1 MDFSELSHQSEI
13 RDSLDKIFNEH
24 CSQERLKKYDSN
36 FKHDKN
42 LLSLLASKGYLGLG
56 LNKKYGGSGED
67 LYDLGILFE
76 RLGYHAA
83 PLSLSGCLVDVAQ
96 TIQKF
101 SNEEFCNEIL
111 GSIIAGE
118 IYTSAILEPSNQ
130 DPENPITTAK
140 IENDQLIISGTKY
153 LSEISSI
160 AKSILI
166 SANSNEGVLLI
177 LVDTDQVKLTELNS
191 TANSPLFKIE
201 LDSVRVDRESIIHEK
216 GRGLE
221 ALRYLI
227 QINMVMRSYIS
238 LGVTEKMTSL
248 IAGYTSER
256 EQFGRVIGTFQAV
269 SHRAADCFIEL
280 ECLRLVNQQAAINL
294 NTNLDCENQAL
305 VSKIWAGNACHKISY
320 SAQHLHGGMG
330 VDKDYVLWRYCL
342 LAKEC
347 ELINGSS
354 SQNIDRLGENLTTNQ

>member
-1 MDFSELSHQSEI
+1 MDFSEKSHQTEI
-13 RDSLDKIFNEH
+13 RDSLNKILSEH
-24 CSQERLKKYDSN
+24 CSQEHLKEYDAN
-36 FKHDKN
+36 FKHDES
-42 LLSLLASKGYLGLG
+42 LLSLLSANGFLGLG
-56 LNKKYGGSGED
+56 VNEKYGGSGED

-101 SNEEFCNEIL
+101 GNEESCKEIL

-130 DPENPITTAK
+130 DPENPMTTAK

-166 SANSNEGVLLI
+166 SVNSSEGVLLV
-177 LVDTDQVKLTELNS
+177 LVESDKVKLTELAS
-191 TANSPLFKIE
+191 TANSPLFKVE
-201 LDSVRVDRESIIHEK
+201 LDSVRISRGSIIHEQ

-227 QINMVMRSYIS
+227 QINMVMRSYIA
-238 LGVTEKMTSL
+238 LGITEKMTSL
-248 IAGYTSER
+248 VAGYTSER

-280 ECLRLVNQQAAINL
+280 ECLRLVNQQASINL
-294 NTNLDCENQAL
+294 NTSLDCENDAL
-305 VSKIWAGNACHKISY
+305 ISKIWAGNACHNISY

-347 ELINGSS
+347 ELINGSA
-354 SQNIDRLGENLTTNQ
+354 SQNIDRLGINITTNQ

>member
-1 MDFSELSHQSEI
+1 MDFSELPHQTEI
-13 RDSLDKIFNEH
+13 RDSLDKILSKH
-24 CSQERLKKYDSN
+24 CSQEGLKEYDSN
-36 FKHDKN
+36 FKHDTN
-42 LLSLLASKGYLGLG
+42 LLSLLSSNGYLGLG
-56 LNKKYGGSGED
+56 LNEKYGGSGED

-76 RLGYHAA
+76 QLGYHAA

-101 SNEEFCNEIL
+101 GNEESCNKIL

-140 IENDQLIISGTKY
+140 IEDDKLIITGAKY
-153 LSEISSI
+153 LSEITSM

-166 SANSNEGVLLI
+166 SASSNEGVLLV
-177 LVDTDQVKLTELNS
+177 LVDADQVKLTKLSS
-191 TANSPLFKIE
+191 TANSPLFKVE
-201 LDSVRVDRESIIHEK
+201 LDSVRVHRGAIIHEQ
-216 GRGLE
+216 GQGLE

-227 QINMVMRSYIS
+227 QLNMVMRSYIA

-280 ECLRLVNQQAAINL
+280 ECLRLVNQQASINL
-294 NTNLDCENQAL
+294 NTNLDCENDAL
-305 VSKIWAGNACHKISY
+305 GAKIWAGNACHKISY

-347 ELINGSS
+347 ELINGSA
-354 SQNIDRLGENLTTNQ
+354 SQNIDRLGVNLTTNQ

>member
-1 MDFSELSHQSEI
+1 MDFSEQLHQAEI
-13 RDSLDKIFNEH
+13 RDSLEKILSEH
-24 CSQERLKKYDSN
+24 CSQENLKEYDSK

-42 LLSLLASKGYLGLG
+42 LLSLLSRNGYLGLG
-56 LNKKYGGSGED
+56 LNEKYGGSGED

-76 RLGYHAA
+76 QLGYHAA

-96 TIQKF
+96 TMQKF
-101 SNEEFCNEIL
+101 SNERSCKEIL
-111 GSIIAGE
+111 SSIIAGE

-130 DPENPITTAK
+130 DPENPMTTAT

-166 SANSNEGVLLI
+166 SVNSSEGVLLV
-177 LVDTDQVKLTELNS
+177 LVESDKVKLTELAS
-191 TANSPLFKIE
+191 TANSPLFKVE
-201 LDSVRVDRESIIHEK
+201 LDSVRISKESIIHEQ

-227 QINMVMRSYIS
+227 QINMVMRSYIA
-238 LGVTEKMTSL
+238 LGITEKMTSL
-248 IAGYTSER
+248 VAGYTSER

-280 ECLRLVNQQAAINL
+280 ECLRLVNQQASINL
-294 NTNLDCENQAL
+294 NTNLDCENNAL

-347 ELINGSS
+347 ELINGSA
-354 SQNIDRLGENLTTNQ
+354 SQNIDRLGINLTTNQ

>member
-56 LNKKYGGSGED
+56 LNEKYGGSGED

-76 RLGYHAA
+76 RLGYHAT

-130 DPENPITTAK
+130 DPENPTTTAK
-140 IENDQLIISGTKY
+140 IEDDQLIISGTKY

-191 TANSPLFKIE
+191 TANSPLFKVE

>member
-1 MDFSELSHQSEI
+1 MDFSEQLHQAEI
-13 RDSLDKIFNEH
+13 RDSLEKILSEH
-24 CSQERLKKYDSN
+24 CSQENLKEYDSK

-42 LLSLLASKGYLGLG
+42 LLSLLSRNGYLGLG
-56 LNKKYGGSGED
+56 LNEKYGGSGED

-140 IENDQLIISGTKY
+140 IEDDQLIISGTKY

-191 TANSPLFKIE
+191 TANSPLFKVE

>member
-1 MDFSELSHQSEI
+1 MDFSEQSHQTEV
-13 RDSLDKIFNEH
+13 RASLDKILREH
-24 CSQERLKKYDSN
+24 CSQECLKEYDSN
-36 FKHDKN
+36 FKHDEN
-42 LLSLLASKGYLGLG
+42 LLSLLSSNGYLGLG
-56 LNKKYGGSGED
+56 LNEKYGGSGED

-76 RLGYHAA
+76 QLGYHAA

-101 SNEEFCNEIL
+101 GNEKSCKDIL

-153 LSEISSI
+153 LSEISSM

-166 SANSNEGVLLI
+166 SVNSIEGVLLV
-177 LVDTDQVKLTELNS
+177 LVESDKVQLTELSS
-191 TANSPLFKIE
+191 TANSPLFKVE
-201 LDSVRVDRESIIHEK
+201 LDSIKVSRESIIHEP

-227 QINMVMRSYIS
+227 QINMVMRSYIA

-248 IAGYTSER
+248 VAGYTSER

-280 ECLRLVNQQAAINL
+280 ECLRLVNQQASINL
-294 NTNLDCENQAL
+294 NTNLDCENDAL
-305 VSKIWAGNACHKISY
+305 VSKIWAGNTCHKISY

-347 ELINGSS
+347 ELINGSA
-354 SQNIDRLGENLTTNQ
+354 SQNIDRLGINLTTNQ

>member
-1 MDFSELSHQSEI
+1 
-13 RDSLDKIFNEH
+13 
-24 CSQERLKKYDSN
+24 
-36 FKHDKN
+36 
-42 LLSLLASKGYLGLG
+42 
-56 LNKKYGGSGED
+56 
-67 LYDLGILFE
+67 
-76 RLGYHAA
+76 
-83 PLSLSGCLVDVAQ
+83 LVDVAQ

-140 IENDQLIISGTKY
+140 IEDDQLIISGTKY

-191 TANSPLFKIE
+191 TANSPLFKVE

-227 QINMVMRSYIS
+227 QINMVMRSYIA

-256 EQFGRVIGTFQAV
+256 EQFGRVIGNF
-269 SHRAADCFIEL
+269 
-280 ECLRLVNQQAAINL
+280 
-294 NTNLDCENQAL
+294 
-305 VSKIWAGNACHKISY
+305 
-320 SAQHLHGGMG
+320 
-330 VDKDYVLWRYCL
+330 
-342 LAKEC
+342 
-347 ELINGSS
+347 SS
-354 SQNIDRLGENLTTNQ
+354 CIA

>member
-24 CSQERLKKYDSN
+24 CSQECLKEYDSN

-42 LLSLLASKGYLGLG
+42 LHSLLSNKGYLGLG
-56 LNKKYGGSGED
+56 LNEKYGGSGED

-101 SNEEFCNEIL
+101 SNEESCNEIL

-153 LSEISSI
+153 LSEISSM

-166 SANSNEGVLLI
+166 SANSNEGVLLA
-177 LVDTDQVKLTELNS
+177 LVESDKVKLTELSS
-191 TANSPLFKIE
+191 TANSPLFKVE

-227 QINMVMRSYIS
+227 QINMVMRSYIA

-280 ECLRLVNQQAAINL
+280 ECLRLVNQQASINL
-294 NTNLDCENQAL
+294 NTNLDCENDAL
-305 VSKIWAGNACHKISY
+305 VSKIWAGNTCHKISY

-347 ELINGSS
+347 ELINGSA
-354 SQNIDRLGENLTTNQ
+354 SQNINRLGINITTNQ

>member
-42 LLSLLASKGYLGLG
+42 LLSILASKGYLGLG
-56 LNKKYGGSGED
+56 LNEKYGGSGED

-76 RLGYHAA
+76 RLGYHAT

-140 IENDQLIISGTKY
+140 IEDDQLIISGTKY

-166 SANSNEGVLLI
+166 SANSNDGVLLI

-191 TANSPLFKIE
+191 TANSPLFKVE

-320 SAQHLHGGMG
+320 SAQHMHGGMG

-354 SQNIDRLGENLTTNQ
+354 SQNIDRLGENLTANQ

>member
-1 MDFSELSHQSEI
+1 MDFSEQSHQTEV
-13 RDSLDKIFNEH
+13 RASLDKILREH
-24 CSQERLKKYDSN
+24 CSQECLKEYDSN
-36 FKHDKN
+36 FKHDEN
-42 LLSLLASKGYLGLG
+42 LLSLLSSNGYLGLG
-56 LNKKYGGSGED
+56 LNEKYGGSGED

-76 RLGYHAA
+76 QLGYHAA

-101 SNEEFCNEIL
+101 GNEKSCKDIL

-153 LSEISSI
+153 LSERSSM
-160 AKSILI
+160 ANSILI
-166 SANSNEGVLLI
+166 SVNSSEGVLLV
-177 LVDTDQVKLTELNS
+177 LVESDKVQLTELSS
-191 TANSPLFKIE
+191 TANSPLFKVE
-201 LDSVRVDRESIIHEK
+201 LDSIKVSRESIIHEP

-227 QINMVMRSYIS
+227 QINMVMRSYIA

-248 IAGYTSER
+248 VAGYTSER

-280 ECLRLVNQQAAINL
+280 ECLRLVNQQASINL
-294 NTNLDCENQAL
+294 NTNLDCENDAL
-305 VSKIWAGNACHKISY
+305 VSKIWAGNTCHKISY

-347 ELINGSS
+347 ELINGSA
-354 SQNIDRLGENLTTNQ
+354 SQNIDRLGINLTTNQ

>member
-1 MDFSELSHQSEI
+1 
-13 RDSLDKIFNEH
+13 
-24 CSQERLKKYDSN
+24 
-36 FKHDKN
+36 
-42 LLSLLASKGYLGLG
+42 
-56 LNKKYGGSGED
+56 
-67 LYDLGILFE
+67 
-76 RLGYHAA
+76 
-83 PLSLSGCLVDVAQ
+83 LSLSGCLVDVAQ

-101 SNEEFCNEIL
+101 SNEESCNKIL

-140 IENDQLIISGTKY
+140 IEDDQLIISGTKY
-153 LSEISSI
+153 LSEISSM
-160 AKSILI
+160 AKSVLI
-166 SANSNEGVLLI
+166 SANSNEGVLLA
-177 LVDTDQVKLTELNS
+177 LVESDKVKLTELSS
-191 TANSPLFKIE
+191 TANSPLFKVE

-227 QINMVMRSYIS
+227 QINMVMRSYIA

-280 ECLRLVNQQAAINL
+280 ECLRLVNQQASINL
-294 NTNLDCENQAL
+294 NTNLDCENDAL
-305 VSKIWAGNACHKISY
+305 VSKIWAGNTCHKISY

-347 ELINGSS
+347 ELINGSA
-354 SQNIDRLGENLTTNQ
+354 SQNINRLGINLTTNQ

>member
-1 MDFSELSHQSEI
+1 MDFSEQSYQTEV
-13 RDSLDKIFNEH
+13 RDSLDKILREH
-24 CSQERLKKYDSN
+24 CSQECLKEYDSN
-36 FKHDKN
+36 FKHDEN
-42 LLSLLASKGYLGLG
+42 LLSLLSSNGYLGLG
-56 LNKKYGGSGED
+56 LNEKYGGSGED

-76 RLGYHAA
+76 QLGYHAA

-101 SNEEFCNEIL
+101 GNEKSCKDIL

-153 LSEISSI
+153 LSEISSM

-166 SANSNEGVLLI
+166 SANSSEGVLLV
-177 LVDTDQVKLTELNS
+177 LVESDKVQLTELSS
-191 TANSPLFKIE
+191 TANSPLFKVE
-201 LDSVRVDRESIIHEK
+201 LDSIKVSRKSIIHEQ

-227 QINMVMRSYIS
+227 QTNMVMRSYIA

-248 IAGYTSER
+248 VAGYTSER

-280 ECLRLVNQQAAINL
+280 ECLRLVNQQASINL
-294 NTNLDCENQAL
+294 NTNLDCENDAL
-305 VSKIWAGNACHKISY
+305 VSKIWAGNTCHKISY

-347 ELINGSS
+347 ELINGSA
-354 SQNIDRLGENLTTNQ
+354 SQNIDRLGINLTTNQ

>member
-56 LNKKYGGSGED
+56 LNEKYGGSGED

-76 RLGYHAA
+76 RLGYHAT

-140 IENDQLIISGTKY
+140 IEDDQLIISGTKY

-191 TANSPLFKIE
+191 TANSPLFKVK

-227 QINMVMRSYIS
+227 QINMVMRSYIA

>member
-1 MDFSELSHQSEI
+1 
-13 RDSLDKIFNEH
+13 
-24 CSQERLKKYDSN
+24 
-36 FKHDKN
+36 
-42 LLSLLASKGYLGLG
+42 LLSLLSTNGFLGLG
-56 LNKKYGGSGED
+56 LNEIYGGSGED

-83 PLSLSGCLVDVAQ
+83 PLSLSGCLADVAQ

-101 SNEEFCNEIL
+101 SSEESCNEIL
-111 GSIIAGE
+111 SSIIAGE

-130 DPENPITTAK
+130 DPENPITAAE
-140 IENDQLIISGTKY
+140 IENNQVVITGTKY
-153 LSEISSI
+153 LSEIASI

-191 TANSPLFKIE
+191 TANSPLFKVE
-201 LDSVRVDRESIIHEK
+201 LDSVRVERESIIHEK
-216 GRGLE
+216 GKGLE
-221 ALRYLI
+221 ALKYLI
-227 QINMVMRSYIS
+227 QLNMVIRSYIA

-294 NTNLDCENQAL
+294 NTNLDCENQVL

-354 SQNIDRLGENLTTNQ
+354 RQNIDRLGENLTTNQ

>member
-1 MDFSELSHQSEI
+1 MDFSEKSHQTEI
-13 RDSLDKIFNEH
+13 RDSLNKILSEH
-24 CSQERLKKYDSN
+24 CSQEHLKEYDAN
-36 FKHDKN
+36 FKHDES
-42 LLSLLASKGYLGLG
+42 LLSLLSANGFLGLG
-56 LNKKYGGSGED
+56 LNEKYGGSGED

-83 PLSLSGCLVDVAQ
+83 PLSLSGCLADVAQ

-101 SNEEFCNEIL
+101 CNEESCKEIL

-130 DPENPITTAK
+130 DPENPMTAAK

-153 LSEISSI
+153 LSEISSM

-166 SANSNEGVLLI
+166 SANSSEGILLVL
-177 LVDTDQVKLTELNS
+177 VESDKVKLTELSS
-191 TANSPLFKIE
+191 TANSPLFKVE
-201 LDSVRVDRESIIHEK
+201 LDSVRISRESIIHEQ

-227 QINMVMRSYIS
+227 QINMVMRSYIA

-248 IAGYTSER
+248 VAGYTSER
-256 EQFGRVIGTFQAV
+256 EQFGRVIWTFQAV
-269 SHRAADCFIEL
+269 SHIAADCFIEL
-280 ECLRLVNQQAAINL
+280 ECLRLVNQQASINL
-294 NTNLDCENQAL
+294 NTSLDCENDAL

-347 ELINGSS
+347 ELINGSA
-354 SQNIDRLGENLTTNQ
+354 SQNTDRLGINITTNQ

>member
-1 MDFSELSHQSEI
+1 MDFSELSHQTEI
-13 RDSLDKIFNEH
+13 RDSLDKILSEH
-24 CSQERLKKYDSN
+24 CSQERLKEYDAN
-36 FKHDKN
+36 FKHDES
-42 LLSLLASKGYLGLG
+42 LLSLLSANGFLGLG
-56 LNKKYGGSGED
+56 INEKYGGSGED

-83 PLSLSGCLVDVAQ
+83 PLSLSGCLADVAQ

-101 SNEEFCNEIL
+101 SKEKSCNKIL

-118 IYTSAILEPSNQ
+118 IYTSAILEPLNQ

-140 IENDQLIISGTKY
+140 VENNQVIITGTKY
-153 LSEISSI
+153 LSEIASI
-160 AKSILI
+160 SKNILI
-166 SANSNEGVLLI
+166 SASSNEGVLLV
-177 LVDTDQVKLTELNS
+177 LVDTDQVKLTELTS
-191 TANSPLFKIE
+191 TANSPLFKVE
-201 LDSVRVDRESIIHEK
+201 LDSVIVDRESIIHEK

-221 ALRYLI
+221 ALKYLI
-227 QINMVMRSYIS
+227 QLNMVMRSYIA

-280 ECLRLVNQQAAINL
+280 ECLRLVNQQASINL
-294 NTNLDCENQAL
+294 NTNLDCENDAL

-320 SAQHLHGGMG
+320 SAQHLHGGIG

-347 ELINGSS
+347 ELINGSAG
-354 SQNIDRLGENLTTNQ
+354 QNIDRLGINLTTNQ

>member
-1 MDFSELSHQSEI
+1 MDFSEQSYQTEI
-13 RDSLDKIFNEH
+13 RDSLNKILSEH
-24 CSQERLKKYDSN
+24 CSQELLKEYDAN
-36 FKHDKN
+36 LKHDKS
-42 LLSLLASKGYLGLG
+42 LLSLLSANGFLGLG
-56 LNKKYGGSGED
+56 LNEKYGGSGED

-101 SNEEFCNEIL
+101 GNEESCKEIL

-118 IYTSAILEPSNQ
+118 IYTSAILEPLNQ
-130 DPENPITTAK
+130 DPENPMTTAK

-153 LSEISSI
+153 LSEISSM

-166 SANSNEGVLLI
+166 SANSIEGVLLV
-177 LVDTDQVKLTELNS
+177 LVESDKVKLTELSS
-191 TANSPLFKIE
+191 TANSPLFKVE
-201 LDSVRVDRESIIHEK
+201 LDSVRISRGSIIHEQ

-227 QINMVMRSYIS
+227 QINMVMRSYIA
-238 LGVTEKMTSL
+238 LGLTEKMTSL
-248 IAGYTSER
+248 IASYTSER

-280 ECLRLVNQQAAINL
+280 ECLRLVNQQASINL
-294 NTNLDCENQAL
+294 NTSLDCEDDAL

-347 ELINGSS
+347 ELINGSA
-354 SQNIDRLGENLTTNQ
+354 SQNIDRLGINITSNQ

>member
-1 MDFSELSHQSEI
+1 MDFSELTHQTEI
-13 RDSLDKIFNEH
+13 RDSLDKILTEH
-24 CSQERLKKYDSN
+24 CSQERLKEYDSN
-36 FKHDKN
+36 FKHDKT
-42 LLSLLASKGYLGLG
+42 LLSLLSSNGYLGLG
-56 LNKKYGGSGED
+56 LNEKYGGSGED

-76 RLGYHAA
+76 LLGYHAA
-83 PLSLSGCLVDVAQ
+83 PLNLSGCLVDVAQ

-101 SNEEFCNEIL
+101 GNEESCKEIL
-111 GSIIAGE
+111 GSIIAGK

-140 IENDQLIISGTKY
+140 IEDNQLIISGTKY

-160 AKSILI
+160 AKSVLI
-166 SANSNEGVLLI
+166 SANSNEGVLLV
-177 LVDTDQVKLTELNS
+177 LVESDKIKLTELSS
-191 TANSPLFKIE
+191 TANSPLFKVE

-227 QINMVMRSYIS
+227 QINMVMRSYIA

-280 ECLRLVNQQAAINL
+280 ECLRLVNQQASINL
-294 NTNLDCENQAL
+294 NTNLDCENDAL

-347 ELINGSS
+347 ELINGST
-354 SQNIDRLGENLTTNQ
+354 SQNIDRLGLNLTTNQ

>member
-1 MDFSELSHQSEI
+1 LS
-13 RDSLDKIFNEH
+13 
-24 CSQERLKKYDSN
+24 SN
-36 FKHDKN
+36 
-42 LLSLLASKGYLGLG
+42 GYLGLG
-56 LNKKYGGSGED
+56 LDEKYGGSGED

-101 SNEEFCNEIL
+101 SNQESCNKIL
-111 GSIIAGE
+111 TSIIAGE

-130 DPENPITTAK
+130 DPENPETTAK
-140 IENDQLIISGTKY
+140 IEDDQLIITGTKY
-153 LSEISSI
+153 LSEITSM

-166 SANSNEGVLLI
+166 SASSNKGVLLI
-177 LVDTDQVKLTELNS
+177 LVDTDQVKLTELSS
-191 TANSPLFKIE
+191 TANSPLFKVE
-201 LDSVRVDRESIIHEK
+201 LDSVKVNKESIIHEQ

-227 QINMVMRSYIS
+227 QLNMVMRSYIA

-280 ECLRLVNQQAAINL
+280 ECLRLVNQQASINL
-294 NTNLDCENQAL
+294 NTNLDCENDAL
-305 VSKIWAGNACHKISY
+305 ISKIWAGDACHKISY

-347 ELINGSS
+347 ELINGSA
-354 SQNIDRLGENLTTNQ
+354 SQNIDRLGVNITTNQ

>member
-1 MDFSELSHQSEI
+1 MDFSEQSHQTEV
-13 RDSLDKIFNEH
+13 RASLDKILREH
-24 CSQERLKKYDSN
+24 CSQECLKEYDSN
-36 FKHDKN
+36 FKHDEN
-42 LLSLLASKGYLGLG
+42 LLSLLSSNGYLGLG
-56 LNKKYGGSGED
+56 LNEKYGGSGED

-76 RLGYHAA
+76 QLGYHAA

-101 SNEEFCNEIL
+101 GNEKSCKDIL

-153 LSEISSI
+153 LSEISSM

-166 SANSNEGVLLI
+166 SVNSSEGVLLV
-177 LVDTDQVKLTELNS
+177 LVESDKVKLTELAS
-191 TANSPLFKIE
+191 TANSPLFKVE
-201 LDSVRVDRESIIHEK
+201 LDSVRISKESIIHEQ

-227 QINMVMRSYIS
+227 QINMVMRSYIA
-238 LGVTEKMTSL
+238 LGITEKMTSL
-248 IAGYTSER
+248 VAGYTSER

-280 ECLRLVNQQAAINL
+280 ECLRLVNQQASINL
-294 NTNLDCENQAL
+294 NTNLDCENDAL
-305 VSKIWAGNACHKISY
+305 VSKIWAGNTCHKISY

-347 ELINGSS
+347 ELINGSA
-354 SQNIDRLGENLTTNQ
+354 SQNIDRLGINLTTNQ

>member
-56 LNKKYGGSGED
+56 LNEKYGGSGED

-140 IENDQLIISGTKY
+140 IEDDQLIISGTKY

-191 TANSPLFKIE
+191 TANSPLFKVE

>member
-1 MDFSELSHQSEI
+1 MDFSELSHQTEI
-13 RDSLDKIFNEH
+13 RDSLDKILSEH
-24 CSQERLKKYDSN
+24 CSQERLKKYDAG
-36 FKHDKN
+36 FKHDED
-42 LLSLLASKGYLGLG
+42 LLSLLSTNGFLGLG
-56 LNKKYGGSGED
+56 LNEKYGGSGED

-83 PLSLSGCLVDVAQ
+83 PLSLSGCLADVAQ

-101 SNEEFCNEIL
+101 SNEELCNEIL
-111 GSIIAGE
+111 SSIIAGE

-130 DPENPITTAK
+130 DPENPITAAE
-140 IENDQLIISGTKY
+140 IENNQVVITGTKY
-153 LSEISSI
+153 LSEIASI

-166 SANSNEGVLLI
+166 STNSNEGVLLI

-191 TANSPLFKIE
+191 TANSPLFKVE
-201 LDSVRVDRESIIHEK
+201 LDSVKVDRESIIHEK

-221 ALRYLI
+221 ALKYLI
-227 QINMVMRSYIS
+227 QLNMVMRSYIA

-280 ECLRLVNQQAAINL
+280 ECLRLVNQQASINL
-294 NTNLDCENQAL
+294 NTNLDCENEAL

-347 ELINGSS
+347 ELINGSA
-354 SQNIDRLGENLTTNQ
+354 SQNINRLGENITTNQ

>member
-1 MDFSELSHQSEI
+1 MDFSEQSHQTEV
-13 RDSLDKIFNEH
+13 RASLDKILREH
-24 CSQERLKKYDSN
+24 CSQECLKQYDSN
-36 FKHDKN
+36 FKHDEN
-42 LLSLLASKGYLGLG
+42 LLSLLSSNGYLGLG
-56 LNKKYGGSGED
+56 LNEKYGGSGED

-76 RLGYHAA
+76 QLGYHAA

-101 SNEEFCNEIL
+101 GNEKSCKDIL

-153 LSEISSI
+153 LSEISSM

-166 SANSNEGVLLI
+166 SVNSSEGVLLV
-177 LVDTDQVKLTELNS
+177 LVESDKVQLTELSS
-191 TANSPLFKIE
+191 TANSPLFKVE
-201 LDSVRVDRESIIHEK
+201 LDSIKVSRESIIHEP

-227 QINMVMRSYIS
+227 QINMVMRSYIA

-248 IAGYTSER
+248 VAGYTSER

-280 ECLRLVNQQAAINL
+280 ECLRLVNQQASINL
-294 NTNLDCENQAL
+294 NTNLDCENDAL
-305 VSKIWAGNACHKISY
+305 VSKIWAGNTCHKISY

-330 VDKDYVLWRYCL
+330 VDKDYFLWRYCL

-347 ELINGSS
+347 ELINGSA
-354 SQNIDRLGENLTTNQ
+354 SQNIDRLGINLTTNQ

>member
-56 LNKKYGGSGED
+56 LNEKYGGSGED

-76 RLGYHAA
+76 RLGYHAT

-140 IENDQLIISGTKY
+140 IEDDQLIISGTKY

-191 TANSPLFKIE
+191 TANSPLFKVE

-280 ECLRLVNQQAAINL
+280 ECLRLVNQQASINL
-294 NTNLDCENQAL
+294 NTNLDCENEAL